1 VDTAAGPGLIDTATE
16 ITPAWLGAALA
27 PSLGAIEVAGIEVAS
42 VGTGQMGD
50 SVRVA
55 VRYAPGDDGPA
66 SVVVK
71 LPAADATSRTT
82 ALVLRSY
89 EKEVRFY
96 QHLAPELAV
105 TTPRAYHAD
114 IDPATARFVLVM
126 EDLAPARVGDQ
137 LAGCPVDEAVAALDE
152 LVGLHA
158 PRWDDPSLREHDWL
172 ALDDDGRRAFTL
184 GILPGLWQG
193 FTERYAAV
201 LDPDVLTAGGALF
214 GSLESFLDAPR
225 GRATVVHGDYRL
237 DNLLFA
243 ADGPTVRGVVDW
255 QTCTLGSAL
264 DDVAYF
270 VGAGLL
276 PEVRREHE
284 DALVRRYHERLV
296 AQPGVDL
303 SWDDCW
309 LAYRR
314 GTWAGL
320 IMAVGASMLVER
332 TDRGD
337 AMFMAMASRH
347 SRHALDLDAPALL
360 G

>member
-1 VDTAAGPGLIDTATE
+1 MHPTAAGPGLIDTAAE
-16 ITPAWLGAALA
+16 ITAGWLGAALA
-27 PSLGAIEVAGIEVAS
+27 PSVGPVEVADVDVVP

-55 VRYAPGDDGPA
+55 ARYASGTGPD

-96 QHLAPELAV
+96 QQVEPTLRV
-105 TTPRAYHAD
+105 TTPRAFHAD
-114 IDPATARFVLVM
+114 IDPATARFVLVL

-137 LAGCPVDEAVAALDE
+137 LAGCPVEEAVAALDE

-158 PRWDDPSLREHDWL
+158 PRWDDPTLREHDWL
-172 ALDDDGRRAFTL
+172 VNDGDARRAFTL

-193 FTERYAAV
+193 FTDRYAAV
-201 LDPDVLTAGGALF
+201 LDPDVLTAGGAVF
-214 GSLESFLDAPR
+214 GGLEGYLDGSDGPD
-225 GRATVVHGDYRL
+225 TVIHGDYRL
-237 DNLLFA
+237 DNLLFDA
-243 ADGPTVRGVVDW
+243 ASSRVRGVVDW

-276 PEVRREHE
+276 PDARRAHE
-284 DALVRRYHERLV
+284 DDLVRRYHEHV
-296 AQPGVDL
+296 TAAGVDL
-303 SWDDCW
+303 TWDDCW
-309 LAYRR
+309 RRYRR

-332 TDRGD
+332 TERGD